1 MHDMN
6 LRRSASVHVSIQQA
20 CIAHLFH
27 TVPVPHA
34 RDTEMSKTWVA
45 LFSMKVRC
53 GHRDTNS
60 QGTHYTPPN
69 YETVWEFRESPV
81 LVGHGSP
88 EGSTSGLACGSA
100 ESLEEMAPEL
110 RLGGQVSQLEGG
122 GRCRGEADH
131 CAEGLPILLMPH
143 SFSSFRLLLK
153 MSPPHS
159 RSF

>member
-1 MHDMN
+1 MN
-6 LRRSASVHVSIQQA
+6 PHRSASVHVSIQQA

-34 RDTEMSKTWVA
+34 RHTEMSKTWVA
-45 LFSMKVRC
+45 LFSMKVQC

-60 QGTHYTPPN
+60 PGTHTHTIPPPN
-69 YETVWEFRESPV
+69 YETVWEFRESPI

-88 EGSTSGLACGSA
+88 EGSTSGLACRSA
-100 ESLEEMAPEL
+100 KSLEEMAPEL

-122 GRCRGEADH
+122 GWCRGEADH
-131 CAEGLPILLMPH
+131 CAEGLPILLMPR
-143 SFSSFRLLLK
+143 SSSFRLLLK